1 MTGERV
7 KEIMDEWQ
15 TKKEQI
21 NEEYQKKLD
30 SAIYLSEIN
39 ECQVWKSEQLKKL
52 EREVWKKLKEK

>member
-7 KEIMDEWQ
+7 KEIMDDWQ
-15 TKKEQI
+15 SKKEQI

-52 EREVWKKLKEK
+52 EREVWEKLKEK

>member
-15 TKKEQI
+15 IKKEQI

-39 ECQVWKSEQLKKL
+39 ECHVWKSEQLKKL
-52 EREVWKKLKEK
+52 EREVWEKLKEK

>member
-15 TKKEQI
+15 AKKEKI
-21 NEEYQKKLD
+21 NAEYQKRLD

-39 ECQVWKSEQLKKL
+39 DCQVWKSEQLKKL
-52 EREVWKKLKEK
+52 EREVWEKLKEK